1 MSYKTDRLVD
11 LLPDAYAAAER
22 ESLLHQLLDVVG
34 AELMVADAAVKRLLK
49 SHWVDYAT
57 GAALDGLGAIYGVA
71 RRSLR
76 DGSLETD
83 AAFRQRLRSVVLLFT
98 GGGTHPPGKGAR
110 RAPPPPPFPPRPPT
124 TPAPL
129 SDGP

>member
-76 DGSLETD
+76 DGSLETA

-98 GGGTHPPGKGAR
+98 GGREILPAYTTGPGRAR
-110 RAPPPPPFPPRPPT
+110 APVPPPPPAN
-124 TPAPL
+124 AP
-129 SDGP
+129 

>member
-98 GGGTHPPGKGAR
+98 GGGTNPPGQGAP
-110 RAPPPPPFPPRPPT
+110 RARLRPPVHPSPPDAT
-124 TPAPL
+124 ARL
-129 SDGP
+129 AE